1 MLSFFYTT
9 SFCRFRVN
17 DRVLSVNNMNME
29 NVDHVTAIAI
39 LKESGESV
47 DMVRGDVTC
56 KHG

>member
-1 MLSFFYTT
+1 M
-9 SFCRFRVN
+9 N

-47 DMVRGDVTC
+47 DMVRDDVTF